1 MSTSNLYHAHG
12 IKGVEY
18 KSTTYEKGSVV
29 YHTEM
34 VHQRICCSKC
44 NSQNS
49 CFKGQKIRRFRMT
62 PIGSKKCYL
71 DVLLHRLKCLKCGYQ
86 WWPRLPFMKGKLHM
100 TRSLIQYAFDLLSI
114 STIQDISRLLG
125 ISWNVIKKIHKMKLA
140 KLYKKIDITTIKYLS
155 VDEFAIKK
163 GHAYMTVF
171 SDVESGRI
179 VHAVEGRKV
188 EDIAPFLLKLNKKAK
203 KLKAIAMDMSVSYIS
218 AVGKFLPKIDIVFDH
233 FHVNAL
239 MNKTLDE
246 IRKEQQKNLNQ
257 QEEKVLKGNRF
268 LLLKNY
274 ENLEPEFKNR
284 LEAILKINEPLFK
297 AHTLKEQF
305 RLFWK
310 QDSFRKAWIFLDQW
324 ISDAQNTGIR
334 KLKKMADTLDNHRMG
349 LLNYFKHRI
358 TNAAAE
364 GINNKIKTMKRQ
376 AYGFRDMGY
385 FKLRL
390 YHLHE
395 QRSSFVG

>member
-18 KSTTYEKGSVV
+18 KSTTYQEGTIV

-34 VHQRICCSKC
+34 VHQKICCPKC

-49 CFKGQKIRRFRMT
+49 HFKGQKTRRLKMT
-62 PIGSKKCYL
+62 PVGSKKCYL
-71 DVLLHRLKCLKCGYQ
+71 DVLLHRLKCLKCHHQ
-86 WWPRLPFMKGKLHM
+86 WWPRLPFMKGKLQM
-100 TRSLIQYAFDLLSI
+100 TRSLIRYAFDLLSI
-114 STIQDISRLLG
+114 STIQDVSRLLG
-125 ISWNVIKKIHKMKLA
+125 MSWNVIKKIHKIKLE
-140 KLYKKIDITTIKYLS
+140 KLYRKIDITKIKYLS

-163 GHAYMTVF
+163 GHEYMTVF

-179 VHAVEGRKV
+179 VYAVEGRKV
-188 EDIAPFLLKLNKKAK
+188 EDIAPFLFKLKRKAK
-203 KLKAIAMDMSVSYIS
+203 RLKAIAMDMSVSYIS
-218 AVGKFLPKIDIVFDH
+218 AMEQFLPGIDIVFDH

-257 QEEKVLKGNRF
+257 REEKVLKGNRF

-274 ENLEPEFKNR
+274 ENLEPAFRSR
-284 LEAILKINEPLFK
+284 LEAILEVNEPLFK
-297 AHTLKEQF
+297 AYALKEQL
-305 RLFWK
+305 RLFWR
-310 QDSFRKAWIFLDQW
+310 QDSLRKAWVFLDQW
-324 ISDAQNTGIR
+324 ISDTRDTGIK
-334 KLKKMADTLDNHRMG
+334 KLKKIADTLDDHRVG

-395 QRSSFVG
+395 QRYAFVG